1 MFYFIYLF
9 MQSTF
14 YGGTKL
20 FNNFSLGGV
29 AVQFFYLIFFFIRI
43 FPKLNIKIWDKWLTF
58 VIFYLKG
65 GKNQFLNVTKNL
77 FLSDWYMMAKRKL
90 VGGGLMN
97 YSVKNSSYYNEIHK
111 IINYI

>member
-1 MFYFIYLF
+1 M
-9 MQSTF
+9 TF
-14 YGGTKL
+14 
-20 FNNFSLGGV
+20 F
-29 AVQFFYLIFFFIRI
+29 
-43 FPKLNIKIWDKWLTF
+43 
-58 VIFYLKG
+58 IFYLKG

-111 IINYI
+111 IINYNLEILYWKSEIKPMEPIDLRLVICELEEKLMKFYQIETSNCKPIKLFLSCTTRLN